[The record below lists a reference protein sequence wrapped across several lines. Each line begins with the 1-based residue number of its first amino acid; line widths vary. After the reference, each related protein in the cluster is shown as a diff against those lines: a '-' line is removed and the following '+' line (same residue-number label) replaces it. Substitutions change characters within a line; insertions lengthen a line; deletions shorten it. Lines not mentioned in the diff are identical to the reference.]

1 MSEFFKVPSWKW
13 NTIGGNGSSL
23 WGQAKL
29 GIEDFQDFEI
39 TNFPQNKQYILR
51 NRMVLSSSIIS
62 LSLSLSKSE
71 RLFTK
76 EWHRTPRSM
85 IQRLPPLCTVLLSM
99 KLDGRWWTMIRQR
112 VLWII
117 TQWSVVVIIVLLPQ
131 TLDNVRIRAGLNNGT
146 AVWKY
151 FFKRFRYNTYK

>member
-62 LSLSLSKSE
+62 LSLSLQVWTTVYK
-71 RLFTK
+71 RM
-76 EWHRTPRSM
+76 TPNTEINDPETSSTLHGPIVDEVR
-85 IQRLPPLCTVLLSM
+85 
-99 KLDGRWWTMIRQR
+99 WTMM
-112 VLWII
+112 
-117 TQWSVVVIIVLLPQ
+117 
-131 TLDNVRIRAGLNNGT
+131 DND
-146 AVWKY
+146 
-151 FFKRFRYNTYK
+151 